1 MKKRAFSRILFSLLL
16 LLFLILFAFL
26 CICAFYHVSYTPE
39 ACTESADEL
48 SNPYI
53 GFYSMYGYV
62 LGNDTLSN
70 LPDPDSNPEETPG
83 LVMLELNLRRFAD
96 QDLSDPALAQPQPD
110 SAPHGSDCCNRKP
123 LHGQCFSDPGHFCR

>member
-53 GFYSMYGYV
+53 GFYSMYVYV
-62 LGNDTLSN
+62 LGNFAG
-70 LPDPDSNPEETPG
+70 LPIRIFPIRHLHSLTRFCPPG
-83 LVMLELNLRRFAD
+83 RNTEIR
-96 QDLSDPALAQPQPD
+96 
-110 SAPHGSDCCNRKP
+110 
-123 LHGQCFSDPGHFCR
+123 